1 VPVLENPRH
10 ELFAQE
16 LSKGKTATEA
26 YVLAGY
32 EDNRGNAATLK
43 ANQNVQDRVAELQE
57 DGAALAKVTVASIID
72 ELEDARSVAKTAI
85 QPASMVSASMGKAK
99 VAGLLADRVEHT
111 GKDGGPIQT
120 EDITDGEAARRI
132 AFALN
137 KGVQAEKP
145 TEH

>member
-1 VPVLENPRH
+1 MPTLDNPRH

-16 LSKGKTATEA
+16 LAKGRSQREA
-26 YVLAGY
+26 YEIAGY
-32 EDNRGNAATLK
+32 TPSDQHASRLASSGK
-43 ANQNVQDRVAELQE
+43 VQDRVAELLS
-57 DGAALAKVTVASIID
+57 DGAEIAKVTVASIID
-72 ELEDARSVAKTAI
+72 ELEEARGVAKTGN
-85 QPASMVSASMGKAK
+85 QPAAMVSASMGKAK

-120 EDITDGEAARRI
+120 EDVSDQEAARRI

-137 KGVQAEKP
+137 KGVQASKP